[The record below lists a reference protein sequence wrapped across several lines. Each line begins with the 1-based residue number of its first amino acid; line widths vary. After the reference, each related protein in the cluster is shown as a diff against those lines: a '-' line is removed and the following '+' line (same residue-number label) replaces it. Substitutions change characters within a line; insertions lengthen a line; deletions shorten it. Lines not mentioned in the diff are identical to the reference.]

1 MRPLR
6 RQATRRRTG
15 ILLAAAALTIAMLAV
30 ASVARVSGA
39 KAAEGGE
46 SLLEGAV
53 PVPPP
58 QQPGRVGEQH
68 DLPPYPDA
76 QLDETGHG
84 LHESHPR
91 AQAARRELVRME
103 RERLARRRR
112 RREDNATTAATVED
126 GDSTADPPL
135 FETFRASVIQGVL
148 PTISYL
154 EDAVPS
160 SGRLVPAHY
169 SVADDPLRTFSIEEP
184 VLGCSNTS
192 NHREL
197 TSVTAKHNQCIIAG
211 NAGFFGVSNGM
222 CHGNLISDG
231 QLVQNTGRQN
241 ANFGIRRD
249 GTIVVGYLT
258 SNEIAEIEASD
269 NPFQQ
274 LVAGVVWLV
283 RDGEPYIDESSAM
296 EDMSVQ
302 ETGITFVSVR
312 SGRAALGHDADGRV
326 VLYQVDGKTNVRGV
340 NLYELAELLIKRG
353 VRNAINLDG
362 GGSMT
367 SVLNNQVVS
376 YPSDTCKVDPST
388 KCERTVTTIV
398 CLHDARCDPV
408 DCSGHGTCRG
418 VSKQNALD
426 GTVGTCDC
434 EFGWRPP
441 SCSVPVDP
449 CVDADYED
457 YLDWYAATHNNTLPT
472 DNTGGGDAGGGD
484 VPDNDRRR
492 LYFAPDA
499 MCSCF
504 SDPFVGYSIV
514 GHSIVGHSF
523 IAHPLGYPI
532 LTHPILTHSIVGHPI
547 HHHTPSSATPSVT
560 PSSHTPSSH
569 TPSSHTPSSA
579 TPSVTPSSHTP
590 RATPSY
596 AVGPAKCHINS
607 TCSYAGPGRRTCSC
621 NAGQYGNGTFCQA
634 IPAPCPVYSATPS
647 VTPTDSGSN
656 SFVNPECVP
665 WAYWLTAV
673 AGVALGSI
681 AVSLWLLLTRSKVR
695 RPHPGGPRESNGEA
709 LSTKASPPRI
719 RIGSASSGS
728 SSGEADGDITSL
740 SPPSPFLDDELA
752 QASATPGAVM
762 AMTTFV
768 KRVVGSQSKSKSH
781 GAGPPFHKLTG
792 QADTEPLVEDDNDD
806 DDDDDDDVFA

>member
-499 MCSCF
+499 MVGRRE
-504 SDPFVGYSIV
+504 DPPSASTTAAALLSSALASV
-514 GHSIVGHSF
+514 
-523 IAHPLGYPI
+523 
-532 LTHPILTHSIVGHPI
+532 
-547 HHHTPSSATPSVT
+547 TPSSATPSSATPSSATPSSHTPSVT

-569 TPSSHTPSSA
+569 TPSSA
-579 TPSVTPSSHTP
+579 TPFITTLHP
-590 RATPSY
+590 RP
-596 AVGPAKCHINS
+596 PPR
-607 TCSYAGPGRRTCSC
+607 YAGPGRRTCSC